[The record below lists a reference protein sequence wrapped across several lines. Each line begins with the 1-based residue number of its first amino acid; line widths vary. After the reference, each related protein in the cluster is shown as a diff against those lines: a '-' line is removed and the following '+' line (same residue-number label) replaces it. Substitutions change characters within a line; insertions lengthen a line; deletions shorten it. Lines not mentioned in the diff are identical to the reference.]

1 MKILTLLGAALLLCL
16 STVTMAASDKA
27 AEDTCSQYGYT
38 GKLNGLCNAYCE
50 AMDCDSDN
58 PHASKEACERVFM
71 NIVGLLDG
79 QPFPTCSDTD
89 QDGVPNAI
97 DNCPAVA
104 NADQLDSDLDGIGDL
119 CDNCIEVANA
129 DQEACASGRGK
140 ACENNGA
147 YCHTGVVCDSGEFQC
162 VNGEYVTKNPANS
175 CAYCPCPISGQTL
188 ADLDPCP

>member
-16 STVTMAASDKA
+16 SAVTMAAS

-79 QPFPTCSDTD
+79 QPFPACSDTD
-89 QDGVPNAI
+89 QDGVSNAI

-104 NADQLDSDLDGIGDL
+104 NADQLDTDQDGIGDL
-119 CDNCIEVANA
+119 CDNCLSIANPL
-129 DQEACASGRGK
+129 QEDANNDGCGDACI
-140 ACENNGA
+140 
-147 YCHTGVVCDSGEFQC
+147 TGGGCFGPIC
-162 VNGEYVTKNPANS
+162 VNK
-175 CAYCPCPISGQTL
+175 
-188 ADLDPCP
+188 